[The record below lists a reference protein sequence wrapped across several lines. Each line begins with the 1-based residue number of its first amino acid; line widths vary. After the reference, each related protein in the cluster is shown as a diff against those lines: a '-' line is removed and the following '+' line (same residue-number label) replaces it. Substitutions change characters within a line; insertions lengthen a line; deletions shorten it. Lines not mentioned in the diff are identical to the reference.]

1 MIKKYRKIWDEI
13 KINDHIRIK
22 ISSSDALALNKSL
35 IMFDVLIL
43 TKSVF
48 QDGSQYYTQ
57 LDLEKVWYGLPQY
70 YWQSSL

>member
-22 ISSSDALALNKSL
+22 ISSNDALPWNKSL

-57 LDLEKVWYGLPQY
+57 LDLEKFWYGLPQY

>member
-22 ISSSDALALNKSL
+22 ISSNDALPLNKSL

-48 QDGSQYYTQ
+48 QDGSQYYT
-57 LDLEKVWYGLPQY
+57 
-70 YWQSSL
+70 